1 MPYFIGIWSN
11 SHGQKAGKTLL
22 HADVQ
27 RIYKDHSALKKTKK
41 SNHIKMTAWMRVE
54 NSPGGLVPCDVRGRS
69 SSKHSSLWSVG
80 VESIYLLS
88 LLSVWNIPIC
98 KEKGDRRGQPD
109 NLLREKSNLL
119 FSLINTPT
127 VWEWQRDRVLI
138 RVDIVLQRVI
148 RHTHARAH

>member
-1 MPYFIGIWSN
+1 
-11 SHGQKAGKTLL
+11 
-22 HADVQ
+22 
-27 RIYKDHSALKKTKK
+27 
-41 SNHIKMTAWMRVE
+41 MRAE
-54 NSPGGLVPCDVRGRS
+54 NSPGGLAPCDVRGRS

-88 LLSVWNIPIC
+88 FLSVSIWNIPWC

-127 VWEWQRDRVLI
+127 
-138 RVDIVLQRVI
+138 
-148 RHTHARAH
+148 A